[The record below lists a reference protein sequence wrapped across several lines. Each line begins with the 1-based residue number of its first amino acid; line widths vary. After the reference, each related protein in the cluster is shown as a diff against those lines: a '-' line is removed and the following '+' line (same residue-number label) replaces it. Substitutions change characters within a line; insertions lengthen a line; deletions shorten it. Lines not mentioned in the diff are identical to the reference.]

1 MPKPP
6 CPGVEDHRR
15 GGGHGR
21 DKSRKYAINL
31 LNGNIVFQESKGL
44 GKTYKDDVKPVL
56 AAIWN
61 EVGCPCAPY
70 FKAEIGRW
78 VEKYVQHIANI
89 PDGVRPTY

>member
-61 EVGCPCAPY
+61 EVGCPCAP
-70 FKAEIGRW
+70 RS
-78 VEKYVQHIANI
+78 HILSSNFFMVASLFLNENRECS
-89 PDGVRPTY
+89 V